1 MDLEEMRTEVLYDSL
16 VVVCSVS
23 KRGNTKN
30 GQKLD
35 SLIYNVPWILTIS
48 ELLARCWA
56 LILEDPFYLED
67 QNELLE
73 EIINPSQ

>member
-1 MDLEEMRTEVLYDSL
+1 MRTEVLYDGL

-35 SLIYNVPWILTIS
+35 SLTYNVPWILTIS
-48 ELLARCWA
+48 ELLARC
-56 LILEDPFYLED
+56 
-67 QNELLE
+67 
-73 EIINPSQ
+73 